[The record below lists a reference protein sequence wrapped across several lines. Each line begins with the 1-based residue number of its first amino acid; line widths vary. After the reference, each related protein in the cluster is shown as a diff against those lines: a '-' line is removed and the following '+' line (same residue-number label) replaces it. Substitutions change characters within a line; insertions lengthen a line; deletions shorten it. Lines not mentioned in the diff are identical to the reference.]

1 MLEFKYHEKAAIV
14 EFLLDHVRDPF
25 PLPNF
30 GGFMDQKKKEFDL
43 IFSPNIL
50 EGGGGGAFR
59 NEQGGFEKNLSE

>member
-1 MLEFKYHEKAAIV
+1 MKKQAIV

-50 EGGGGGAFR
+50 EGGAFR